1 MKRTTKLKK
10 LMETYCSRQGFP
22 LTSVRFIYEGEII
35 KETDTPESLKMED
48 NDELD
53 AMIEQH
59 GGSGISVLMINNFN

>member
-1 MKRTTKLKK
+1 
-10 LMETYCSRQGFP
+10 METYCSRQGFP

-59 GGSGISVLMINNFN
+59 GGSGISL